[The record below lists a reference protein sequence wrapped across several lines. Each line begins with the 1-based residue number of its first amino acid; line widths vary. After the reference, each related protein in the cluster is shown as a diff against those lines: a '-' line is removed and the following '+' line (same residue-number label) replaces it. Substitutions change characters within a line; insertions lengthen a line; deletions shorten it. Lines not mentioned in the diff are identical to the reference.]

1 MYILTKQVII
11 EKKKIQPTQRG
22 FFAVIV
28 LPQVRSGHNRVYS
41 CYKVNVI
48 R

>member
-22 FFAVIV
+22 FFAVTV
-28 LPQVRSGHNRVYS
+28 SSQVRSGHNKVYS
-41 CYKVNVI
+41 CYKINVT

>member
-22 FFAVIV
+22 FYAVTV
-28 LPQVRSGHNRVYS
+28 FPQVRSGHNRVYS
-41 CYKVNVI
+41 CYKINVT